1 MKHNNFKIP
10 NFSYIFYDKTKSMKN
25 KTKILNISESFNLT
39 REALKGKQK
48 QLKQQDKGNK
58 PKRERSGQ
66 SYNTIFT
73 I

>member
-1 MKHNNFKIP
+1 
-10 NFSYIFYDKTKSMKN
+10 MKN

-39 REALKGKQK
+39 RESLKGKQK
-48 QLKQQDKGNK
+48 QLKLQDKGNK

-66 SYNTIFT
+66 SHNTILT

>member
-1 MKHNNFKIP
+1 MSIIH
-10 NFSYIFYDKTKSMKN
+10 IFYIYFTIKQILEVN
-25 KTKILNISESFNLT
+25 ENQTKILNISESFNLT

-48 QLKQQDKGNK
+48 QLKQQNKGNK

-66 SYNTIFT
+66 SHNTIFT

>member
-1 MKHNNFKIP
+1 MKK
-10 NFSYIFYDKTKSMKN
+10 KTN
-25 KTKILNISESFNLT
+25 ILNISESFNLT

-58 PKRERSGQ
+58 PKRTGSGQ
-66 SYNTIFT
+66 SHNTIFT

>member
-1 MKHNNFKIP
+1 
-10 NFSYIFYDKTKSMKN
+10 MKN

-48 QLKQQDKGNK
+48 QLKQQVQDIGNT
-58 PKRERSGQ
+58 PKRERSAQ
-66 SYNTIFT
+66 SHNTIFT

>member
-1 MKHNNFKIP
+1 
-10 NFSYIFYDKTKSMKN
+10 MKN